1 MSDRFESKVAL
12 VTGGS
17 NGLGRAITQAL
28 ISEGARVGI
37 LDLQESE
44 VFANNENVLTVVG
57 DVADPETVR
66 KAFDTV
72 IARWGGVDLLVNDAA
87 AYPNTLVVDM
97 PVEEWRRVFEVNA
110 SGTFVC
116 CQTFAQHRL
125 ARGGGGKI
133 VNITTGSARSPRPA
147 GSAYAASKSAIE
159 TLSNTLAM
167 ELGPHGINVN
177 VVAPG
182 YIDVRGWTE
191 AFPDRASDD
200 LRARLV
206 NSIPL
211 GVAGRPMDIAHA
223 VLFLL
228 SDVAGHI
235 SGAVLAV
242 DGGSGAGRFGL
253 QP

>member
-1 MSDRFESKVAL
+1 MGDRFATKTAV

-28 ISEGARVGI
+28 LAEGARVGI
-37 LDLQESE
+37 LDLQASAA
-44 VFANNENVLTVVG
+44 FADQEAVLTVEG
-57 DVADPETVR
+57 DVADPATVQ
-66 KAFDTV
+66 ATFDAV
-72 IARWGGVDLLVNDAA
+72 VARWGGVDLLVNDAA
-87 AYPNTLVVDM
+87 AYPNELVVNM
-97 PVEEWRRVFEVNA
+97 PVADWSRVFEVNA
-110 SGTFVC
+110 TGTFLC
-116 CQTFAQHRL
+116 CQTYARHRL
-125 ARGGGGKI
+125 ARSGGGKI

-147 GSAYAASKSAIE
+147 GAAYAASKSAIE
-159 TLSNTLAM
+159 TLSATLAM

-191 AFPDRASDD
+191 AFPDRASDE

-206 NSIPL
+206 SSIPL
-211 GVAGRPMDIAHA
+211 GRAGKPTDIADA

-228 SDVAGHI
+228 SEAAGHI
-235 SGAVLAV
+235 SGAVLPV

-253 QP
+253 RP